1 MQEKI
6 MPIRPG
12 SRLSKS
18 NPLLDMRNEMTLTQ
32 LRMFNVYLA
41 LINPMEEETK
51 NVRFSLKSFA
61 RLANITE
68 INGKKLRKIG
78 KDAMSISVDLR
89 QIERGDN
96 GKKHA
101 ISEMKLRHLWE
112 SFDVD
117 RDETGEWY
125 VALEAHKSILPY
137 LFEIKELGYT
147 PMLLIM
153 TLVMQSPIAEK
164 LYEQCMRFKKQGC
177 FTITIEQ
184 LKDRLGVS
192 EKKSYQEYARFK
204 DRVIKRALDEINANT
219 DIYVTVKENRAKTR
233 GKPVQS
239 IVFLIK
245 DNPKFKGKSTKEIV
259 DIMLTDTQKQIVENE
274 MEPISMSSI
283 NDTAIAIEEEK
294 KGSDIRWLQEGY
306 GFSEE
311 DAKTI
316 VRDQKKYGLTDERVR
331 EVVDYSIAHASDPER
346 AIGYIRT
353 MLPKKDADLR
363 PVQQE
368 TKARTAT
375 KNQFNQFEHNSYD
388 FNALEDELLGDS
400 YSRET
405 GPENDKHETEKPKT
419 GLPLYYIVL
428 GRSDIEDRL
437 AAYAAKGITEITIL
451 SEEDYNR
458 LK

>member
-1 MQEKI
+1 MQEKL
-6 MPIRPG
+6 MPIKPG

-32 LRMFNVYLA
+32 LRMFNIYLA

-78 KDAMSISVDLR
+78 KDAMSISVDLK

-153 TLVMQSPIAEK
+153 TLVMKSPIAEK
-164 LYEQCMRFKKQGC
+164 LYEQCIRFKKQGC

-184 LKDRLGVS
+184 LKERLGVS
-192 EKKSYQEYARFK
+192 DKKSYQEYARFK
-204 DRVIKRALDEINANT
+204 DRVIKRALDDINENT

-233 GKPVQS
+233 GKPVQN
-239 IVFLIK
+239 IVFSIK

-259 DIMLTDTQKQIVENE
+259 DIILSDTQKQIVESE
-274 MEPISMSSI
+274 MEPISISI
-283 NDTAIAIEEEK
+283 DDTAIDIDERK
-294 KGSDIRWLQEGY
+294 KGEDIRWLQEEY

-316 VRDQKKYGLTDERVR
+316 VLDQKKYELTDERVK
-331 EVVDYSIAHASDPER
+331 EVIDYSIARANDPKR

-353 MLPKKDADLR
+353 MLPKKNADLR
-363 PVQQE
+363 PVQEE
-368 TKARTAT
+368 TRVRTVA
-375 KNQFNQFEHNSYD
+375 KNQFNQFEQNSYD
-388 FNALEDELLGDS
+388 FNALEEELMEDS
-400 YSRET
+400 YLGET
-405 GPENDKHETEKPKT
+405 GPENNKSEKEKPKT